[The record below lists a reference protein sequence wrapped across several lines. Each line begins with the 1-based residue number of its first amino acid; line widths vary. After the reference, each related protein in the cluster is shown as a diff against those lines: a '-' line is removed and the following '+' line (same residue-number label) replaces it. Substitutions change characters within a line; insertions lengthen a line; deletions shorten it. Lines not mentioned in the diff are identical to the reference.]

1 MGGTVSLIGCA
12 VLIGWVVGIEWV
24 RTIVPGWATMK
35 ANTSLAMV
43 FLGMSLLGLAVR
55 TSGRRWGTV
64 APLLA
69 VPPLLIGVLT
79 LLEHIGLTIPDLDV
93 LLANAPP
100 TAYPSGRMSPVTAI
114 MISLLSAAY
123 LIASPKR
130 DRGVTVLIAAACT
143 LGVTTLAG
151 YCFGAG
157 SLYQSKGFE
166 TVAAHTAL
174 CAVLLSVGLLLV
186 RPQLGP
192 MHAMLAD
199 SAAGASLRACLPL
212 AGLALSAN
220 GIVMAVLFRFE
231 VLSASAALGL
241 GLMVEVFLLALAF
254 GYSASIVNRMADA
267 AAEAGRTVAES
278 EARFRTIWDAAPVL
292 VWMCDE
298 QLRGEFFNKGW
309 LGFVGGSPAD
319 QAGQGWMEAVH
330 PSDRGTLKAAINR
343 LLQQGEPVRLESRV
357 RRFDGQY
364 RWLMLSAVCTPGAP
378 GISKSG
384 CVGTCV
390 DITES
395 KLDTE
400 RQSLLM
406 RELDHRVKNNLA
418 AVASVADLTFLSTT
432 DSEAFRAAFQGRL
445 LAMARAHSALA
456 AGRWTGLGLDQ
467 LLRTVLDPIL
477 RLETNPVL
485 MNGPPVHVPQQ
496 AVPPLAMALHELTT
510 NAQKYG
516 ALSVAG
522 GRVRVEWFVDRS
534 HDGSLATRIE
544 WTETGG
550 PVPRPDPTPGLG
562 TQLLHGLIE
571 SELAGT
577 LETDYRP
584 SGLFCRIVYRADA
597 WQPVGSGA
605 RNVTTVR
612 PEVAALLEQAT

>member
-1 MGGTVSLIGCA
+1 MGGAVILIGFS
-12 VLIGWVVGIEWV
+12 VLGGWVAGIEWV
-24 RTIVPGWATMK
+24 RTLVPGWATMK
-35 ANTSLAMV
+35 ANTSLSMV
-43 FLGMSLLGLAVR
+43 FLGLSLV
-55 TSGRRWGTV
+55 GRAIGASRPRWATA

-79 LLEHIGLTIPDLDV
+79 LLEFFGVKIPELDV

-100 TAYPSGRMSPVTAI
+100 TVYPSGRMSPVTAM
-114 MISLLSAAY
+114 MIALLGAAC
-123 LIASPKR
+123 LTASPKR
-130 DRGVTVLIAAACT
+130 DRGVTLLIAAACT

-166 TVAAHTAL
+166 TVAAHTGL

-186 RPQLGP
+186 RPNLGP
-192 MHAMLAD
+192 MRVMLSD

-220 GIVMAVLFRFE
+220 GILMAVLFRFE

-267 AAEAGRTVAES
+267 AAEAGRAVAES

-292 VWMCDE
+292 VWMCDD

-309 LGFVGGSPAD
+309 LGFVGGSPAE
-319 QAGQGWMEAVH
+319 QAARGWLDAVH
-330 PSDRGTLKAAINR
+330 SSDRGALTEALKRMLNQGDPVHLEAR
-343 LLQQGEPVRLESRV
+343 L

-364 RWLMLSAVCTPGAP
+364 RWLMLSAVPTPGTPANP
-378 GISKSG
+378 KAG

-395 KLDTE
+395 KLDAE

-477 RLETNPVL
+477 RLETNPVW
-485 MNGPPVHVPQQ
+485 MDGPPVHVPQQ

-522 GRVRVEWFVDRS
+522 GRVRVAWFIDRS
-534 HDGSLATRIE
+534 RDGSSATRIE
-544 WTETGG
+544 WSETGG
-550 PVPRPDPTPGLG
+550 PVPQSDPTPGLG

-571 SELAGT
+571 SELAGS
-577 LETDYRP
+577 LETDFRP

-597 WQPVGSGA
+597 WQPVGTSA
-605 RNVTTVR
+605 RSVTPTKQ
-612 PEVAALLEQAT
+612 PEAALVEQTR